1 MLILLF
7 DMQTYSEILPV
18 VNVTVT
24 EITSRYLRAFI
35 KVNINQGV
43 QINKFLVIN
52 MYFFSI
58 TKIVEFYLDCFFF

>member
-7 DMQTYSEILPV
+7 DMQTKSEILPV

-52 MYFFSI
+52 MYFFLLQKLWNFI
-58 TKIVEFYLDCFFF
+58 